1 MVAAELEGVAARD
14 QAETLVDEALQLDR
28 ADLGAVLLELRA
40 ALRLLVGVEI
50 ALDAVDLA
58 VEQVDEGPEQVV
70 EIVLEPRVGQ
80 HRGEAVDDRAELGAD
95 GIRLG
100 QRTRIGFVPA
110 GPMAGERQR
119 SDEHTSELQS
129 LMR

>member
-1 MVAAELEGVAARD
+1 MVAAELEGVAALD

-50 ALDAVDLA
+50 ALDTVDLA

-70 EIVLEPRVGQ
+70 EVVLEPRVGQ
-80 HRGEAVDDRAELGAD
+80 HGGEAVDDRAELGAD
-95 GIRLG
+95 GIRLR
-100 QRTRIGFVPA
+100 QWTRIGPIDRKSVV
-110 GPMAGERQR
+110 
-119 SDEHTSELQS
+119 
-129 LMR
+129 